1 MDFIDIRDICRVRN
15 FYIACIK
22 QLAGEERK
30 SLFTW
35 FCSNWKSQEKRIA
48 MISNHTHSFHDE
60 TRYRFVMS
68 EASRLSKNT
77 TEITKKTRMCTR
89 GKHDKESC
97 TFAHSDEEWVPPY
110 CLYQEFCNSH
120 DCDKNHGLSSDE
132 YRLLHDIAPSPAPTP
147 YSEKMALVNTKFCQ
161 SMKENEPCANAKC
174 TFCHSVSTFV
184 PYKCKFE
191 FCNNPKCTYKHS
203 WDSMET
209 YMKKQGIVVEAW
221 HSRPEKLNNWVEANR
236 RETFAWME
244 AYTAEIIRLEEN
256 DWKDEKDEEKE
267 IFEKFE
273 KMSIEENET
282 TFTIFGKDSFS
293 LSQCV

>member
-1 MDFIDIRDICRVRN
+1 
-15 FYIACIK
+15 
-22 QLAGEERK
+22 
-30 SLFTW
+30 
-35 FCSNWKSQEKRIA
+35 
-48 MISNHTHSFHDE
+48 
-60 TRYRFVMS
+60 
-68 EASRLSKNT
+68 
-77 TEITKKTRMCTR
+77 
-89 GKHDKESC
+89 
-97 TFAHSDEEWVPPY
+97 
-110 CLYQEFCNSH
+110 
-120 DCDKNHGLSSDE
+120 
-132 YRLLHDIAPSPAPTP
+132 
-147 YSEKMALVNTKFCQ
+147 
-161 SMKENEPCANAKC
+161 
-174 TFCHSVSTFV
+174 
-184 PYKCKFE
+184 
-191 FCNNPKCTYKHS
+191 
-203 WDSMET
+203 MET